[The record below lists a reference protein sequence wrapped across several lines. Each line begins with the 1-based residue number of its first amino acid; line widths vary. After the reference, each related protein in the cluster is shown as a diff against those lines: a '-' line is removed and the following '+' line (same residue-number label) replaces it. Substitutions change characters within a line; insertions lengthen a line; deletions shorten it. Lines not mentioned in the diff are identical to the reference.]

1 MDAEDEVDVHFV
13 YFAEWQKNSHLY
25 EMDEDRKVPLDTGV
39 LLRPQEDNFAA
50 GGSSIVRK
58 FIEREKGGDEISG
71 W

>member
-13 YFAEWQKNSHLY
+13 YFAEWHKNSHPY
-25 EMDEDRKVPLDTGV
+25 EMDDDGKVPLDTGV
-39 LLRPQEDNFAA
+39 LLRSQEHNFAA
-50 GGSSIVRK
+50 GGLSIVRK